1 MKRKRKLIITVIL
14 TATAGFFLLQNGN
27 MPSSDNP
34 TQTPTITVTPTS
46 TAIFENCAYVWAHH
60 DAPELKKKLVAEVNA
75 LNPKARAN
83 VSLFGEDCVYS
94 DGHSTF
100 GVMET
105 DFYIYLTVEDLTTEE
120 IFGNWMAQVLPIIV
134 QFPREEIQGN
144 YGFVEFWF
152 ETEDNDHLI
161 VRVPMQQ
168 YIAESQGK
176 TGLDLFRLYHD
187 SP

>member
-1 MKRKRKLIITVIL
+1 MKRYRNWIIAIIL
-14 TATAGFFLLQNGN
+14 TAIAGFVVLQNGIT
-27 MPSSDNP
+27 PSSDNK
-34 TQTPTITVTPTS
+34 TQTPTITVTSTN

-60 DAPELKKKLVAEVNA
+60 DAPELKKKLDTEFKA
-75 LNPKARAN
+75 LNPKASAN

-105 DFYIYLTVEDLTTEE
+105 DFYVYLTVEDLTTEE
-120 IFGNWMAQVLPIIV
+120 TFGNWMAQVLPIIV

-161 VRVPMQQ
+161 ARVPLQQ
-168 YIAESQGK
+168 YIAEAQGK
-176 TGLDLFRLYHD
+176 TGLELFRLYHNY
-187 SP
+187 P